1 MIRGSHNCGECDEDV
16 AAAIERYSVSAD
28 IREFDGINCHCKEI
42 WENEIRLDRCLP
54 LPLGIGRDRRISM
67 DKVLRAP

>member
-16 AAAIERYSVSAD
+16 ATAIERYSVSAD

-42 WENEIRLDRCLP
+42 WENEIRLDRVSTCH
-54 LPLGIGRDRRISM
+54 
-67 DKVLRAP
+67 